1 MGFLNEQEQASIEA
15 AIKKAKSGTSGEIVF
30 VISTA
35 SGRYHHATLQGAI
48 LGMAI
53 ATAVFLML
61 PITQTSTHLLWMEFI
76 SFAICYTLLPHLPF
90 RRWMIPRQT
99 MDARVHD
106 AAFMQFYSSGLY
118 KTREANGVEIY
129 LSLFERKVVVI
140 GDQGIHDKMGNEHW
154 DDVRNLIIQGI
165 KNGKACEGI
174 CAAIDHCG
182 KTLAEHFPHHPGDVN
197 ELPDQIIFRQA

>member
-15 AIKKAKSGTSGEIVF
+15 AIKKAESGTSGEIVF
-30 VISTA
+30 VISPA
-35 SGRYHHATLQGAI
+35 SGRYQHATLQGAI

-61 PITQTSTHLLWMEFI
+61 PIAQTSTHLLWMEFI
-76 SFAICYTLLPHLPF
+76 SFAVSYTLLPHLPWK
-90 RRWMIPRQT
+90 RWLISQHT
-99 MDARVHD
+99 MDARVHE

-140 GDQGIHDKMGNEHW
+140 GDQGIHAKM
-154 DDVRNLIIQGI
+154 Q
-165 KNGKACEGI
+165 
-174 CAAIDHCG
+174 
-182 KTLAEHFPHHPGDVN
+182 TLDF
-197 ELPDQIIFRQA
+197 

>member
-15 AIKKAKSGTSGEIVF
+15 AIKKAESGTSGEIVF
-30 VISTA
+30 VIAQA
-35 SGRYHHATLQGAI
+35 SGRYQHATLQGAI

-76 SFAICYTLLPHLPF
+76 SFAVCYTLLPHLPC
-90 RRWMIPRQT
+90 RRWIIPRQT
-99 MDARVHD
+99 MDARVHE

-129 LSLFERKVVVI
+129 LSIFERKVIVI

-174 CAAIDHCG
+174 CAAIDRCG
-182 KTLAEHFPHHPGDVN
+182 KTLAEHFPHSPDDVN
-197 ELPDQIIFRQA
+197 ELPDQIIFRQL